1 MSLCTSIYV
10 YDNLL
15 KGKPNDMGVIHKIIR
30 RIKIKRIC
38 KLNGGWCPDCIY
50 HEWVWEGMLF
60 RGVKCRL
67 EDKG

>member
-1 MSLCTSIYV
+1 MRIIY
-10 YDNLL
+10 
-15 KGKPNDMGVIHKIIR
+15 KIIR
-30 RIKIKRIC
+30 KIKIKRIC

-67 EDKG
+67 EEYLK